1 MYNIVSE
8 EVCGKEMDCIKT
20 DYYYYV
26 NAHPFEGVLWWNSYD
41 NIVKNFLYTQPEEKI
56 WKIFRHSP
64 YHPQEPSDDLLRH
77 FTNSGQYNGLLARK
91 NCFKGSELASRTD
104 YSYKRIGTRLG
115 CTCLSPCSEGCR
127 LILTN
132 I

>member
-1 MYNIVSE
+1 MYKRQSSWFEYMTTYVSMPQSNITFSNGSAVMYNIVSE

-64 YHPQEPSDDLLRH
+64 YHPQEPSDDLL
-77 FTNSGQYNGLLARK
+77 
-91 NCFKGSELASRTD
+91 
-104 YSYKRIGTRLG
+104 
-115 CTCLSPCSEGCR
+115 LS
-127 LILTN
+127 LIH